1 MRQIEMKHVR
11 KWIMIAACMTLIAGI
26 GLGLSS
32 CGGSDESAGDVNIY
46 MWSDYIAQDV
56 VDKFTEETGINV
68 NFSYMSTSEEAA
80 AKITSGGG
88 DEYDLVMPCD
98 ADMTG
103 LIKGGY
109 LEEINLDNVPN
120 LANLGDAYK
129 NREFDPENKYAI
141 PYLMNYVYVIYDKS
155 KCPIEITKYEDLLD
169 PQLKGQIA
177 SVTGQR
183 NLFPI
188 ALVALGYDP
197 NSTDEK
203 EIKEAYEWLQ
213 KYIPNVAGF
222 DSDSAETMLINGA
235 ACVGFMFD
243 GQASKAF
250 SEMGD
255 ENLMVANLK
264 DPVQLGVDELV
275 IPKGAKNKENAE
287 AFLNFIL
294 DADNMALNLQ
304 TMMDQDGQAYACPN
318 EAAVNLMPDE
328 YQKSPAL
335 DIPQSMK
342 ENYFLQLDIGDAAKT
357 YDKYWT
363 MLMSEQE

>member
-1 MRQIEMKHVR
+1 MEEDRMKMFKKFIAVA
-11 KWIMIAACMTLIAGI
+11 IMVMMVVSLTACG
-26 GLGLSS
+26 
-32 CGGSDESAGDVNIY
+32 GGSDKEGSGEVNVY
-46 MWSDYIAQDV
+46 MWSEYMSPTVIE
-56 VDKFTEETGINV
+56 KFQEETGIKV
-68 NFSYMSTSEEAA
+68 NFSYMSTSEEAT

-120 LANLGDAYK
+120 LENLGDAYK
-129 NREFDPENKYAI
+129 NREFDPENKYAV
-141 PYLMNYVYVIYDKS
+141 PYLMNYVYVVYNPDT
-155 KCPIEITKYEDLLD
+155 CPIKIDEYKDLLD
-169 PQLKGQIA
+169 PQLKGKIA
-177 SVTGQR
+177 SVTGPR

-188 ALVALGYDP
+188 ALASLGYDP
-197 NSTDEK
+197 NSKNDK

-213 KYIPNVAGF
+213 KYVPNVTGF

-235 ACVGFMFD
+235 SVAGLLFD

-250 SEMGD
+250 SDMGD
-255 ENLMVANLK
+255 DALVVAPLK
-264 DPVQLGVDELV
+264 DKVQLGVDELV

-287 AFLNFIL
+287 KFLNFLL
-294 DADNMALNLQ
+294 DADNSAQNL
-304 TMMDQDGQAYACPN
+304 TDMMDSDGQAYACPN
-318 EAAVNLMPDE
+318 EAAVNKMSDA
-328 YQKSPAL
+328 YKTAPAL
-335 DIPQSMK
+335 DIPKTVK

-363 MLMSEQE
+363 MLMSEGQ